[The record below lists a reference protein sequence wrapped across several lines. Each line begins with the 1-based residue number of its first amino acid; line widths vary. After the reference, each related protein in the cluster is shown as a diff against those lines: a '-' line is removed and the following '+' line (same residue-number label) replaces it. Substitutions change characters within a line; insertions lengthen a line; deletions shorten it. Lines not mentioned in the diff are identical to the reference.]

1 MSNLDEAFAY
11 TIPDAAKKA
20 GISVSSLRR
29 HIEAHNIT
37 VRYPTKTP
45 VILAEELKAWLRALP
60 TEAP

>member
-1 MSNLDEAFAY
+1 MKLAY
-11 TIPDAAKKA
+11 TIPEAAEAA

-29 HIEAHNIT
+29 HINNKNLT

-45 VILAEELKAWLRALP
+45 VILAEELNAWLLALP